1 MNRCVNREAI
11 SIGILM
17 VLVLSIG
24 GGLTVVYSGEGY
36 MVHELPF
43 DMVITDAPGENY
55 VLLGDTSPL
64 GRLLKGFEKADL
76 PPDEVALRDNL
87 LYQLVYYTLEP
98 AFKERNL
105 SDDIDI
111 SKYAG
116 YDPPVLLVGIY
127 NPTTDKVNFTVILLE
142 KYNSIQYAYNG
153 VLKNVTY
160 VSILYRILTPKSQL
174 NGLNDIAANMT
185 IVNTLDKIAAEVF
198 NEPEIMEEHLIYII
212 GIPNGLTI
220 VVRKPDPSI
229 EEIKN
234 WFTNIRKIIPEDI
247 PVVTAFVSKNYL
259 PYIPEPEYE
268 DRDQVPVEP
277 YQEEASLIKQYY
289 IWLLIIGVLTVLTIS
304 IGLKLEID
312 ISKGDFKDKKRAR
325 RDSNP
330 GPSA

>member
-1 MNRCVNREAI
+1 MNGCVDRRVI
-11 SIGILM
+11 SICILM
-17 VLVLSIG
+17 ALVLSIG
-24 GGLTVVYSGEGY
+24 GRLTIVYSGDGY
-36 MVHELPF
+36 TVHELPF
-43 DMVITDAPGENY
+43 DMVIEDTPGENY

-64 GRLLKGFEKADL
+64 GRLLKGFGKADL
-76 PPDEVALRDNL
+76 PQDEVALRDNL

-127 NPTTDKVNFTVILLE
+127 NPTTDKVNFTMSLLE
-142 KYNSIQYAYNG
+142 KYKKMEYTYNS
-153 VLKNVTY
+153 VHKNFTY
-160 VSILYRILTPKSQL
+160 IYILYRMLTPKSL
-174 NGLNDIAANMT
+174 LHRIDMIAANMT

-198 NEPEIMEEHLIYII
+198 NKPEIMEEHLIYII

-220 VVRKPDPSI
+220 VVRKPDPSM

-234 WFTNIRKIIPEDI
+234 WFINIRKIIPEDI
-247 PVVTAFVSKNYL
+247 PIVTAFVSKNYL

-268 DRDQVPVEP
+268 NKDQVAEEP

-289 IWLLIIGVLTVLTIS
+289 IWLLITGVIAVLIIIS
-304 IGLKLEID
+304 LKI
-312 ISKGDFKDKKRAR
+312 
-325 RDSNP
+325 RDRHI
-330 GPSA
+330 